1 MSVLKGFFMDLNTL
15 NASKMTMFRNA
26 VNHQADRE
34 IEELTAKIREQR
46 SAADRIR
53 EEHESREAL
62 ASLRAER
69 NAAEAAFG
77 KELSRCDFE
86 ANKKVLAH
94 RKELCDGLFAEIES
108 ELIKF
113 TENGKYDDFLAKKI
127 AMAEQALGE
136 NIVILASLNDEKRVR
151 GLTKHEVRADRT
163 IVLGGICALDEKR
176 GLFCDLSLDK
186 ALDDERAAFSEKRE
200 LMMAE

>member
-1 MSVLKGFFMDLNTL
+1 MDLNKL
-15 NASKMTMFRNA
+15 NAAKMTMFRNA

-53 EEHESREAL
+53 EEHEQREAL
-62 ASLRAER
+62 ALLKAER
-69 NAAEAAFG
+69 TAAEASFT

-94 RKELCDGLFAEIES
+94 RKELCDSLFADIES

-113 TENGKYDDFLAKKI
+113 AESDKYDSFLAKKI
-127 AMAEQALGE
+127 AKSEEALGE
-136 NIVILASLNDEKRVR
+136 NVVILAALKDEKRVR
-151 GLTKHEVRADRT
+151 GLTKHEVRADST

-176 GLFCDLSLDK
+176 GLFCDFSLDK
-186 ALDDERAAFSEKRE
+186 ALEDEREAFSKKRE

>member
-1 MSVLKGFFMDLNTL
+1 MDLNKL

-53 EEHESREAL
+53 EEHEQREAMAL
-62 ASLRAER
+62 LKAER
-69 NAAEAAFG
+69 SASEAAFA

-94 RKELCDGLFAEIES
+94 RKGLCDKFFGDIEGELKKFARS
-108 ELIKF
+108 E
-113 TENGKYDDFLAKKI
+113 KYDDFLAKRI
-127 AMAEQALGE
+127 AKAEEALGKD
-136 NIVILASLNDEKRVR
+136 IVILASLADEKRVSA
-151 GLTKHEVRADRT
+151 LTKHEVRADRA

-186 ALDDERAAFSEKRE
+186 ALEDERAAFSEKRE
-200 LMMAE
+200 LTMVEL

>member
-1 MSVLKGFFMDLNTL
+1 MDLNKI
-15 NASKMTMFRNA
+15 NAAKMTMFRNA

-53 EEHESREAL
+53 EEHEQREAL
-62 ASLRAER
+62 AQLKAER
-69 NAAEAAFG
+69 NSAESAFK

-94 RKELCDGLFAEIES
+94 RKELCDSLFADIEG
-108 ELIKF
+108 ELKKF
-113 TENGKYDDFLAKKI
+113 TESEKYDDFLAKKI
-127 AMAEQALGE
+127 AKAEEALGKD
-136 NIVILASLNDEKRVR
+136 IVVLASLADEKRVSA
-151 GLTKHEVRADRT
+151 LTKHEVRADSA
-163 IVLGGICALDEKR
+163 IALGGICALDEKR
-176 GLFCDLSLDK
+176 GLFCDFSLDK
-186 ALDDERAAFSEKRE
+186 ALEDEREAFSKKRE

>member
-1 MSVLKGFFMDLNTL
+1 MDLNKL
-15 NASKMTMFRNA
+15 NAAKMTMFRNA

-53 EEHESREAL
+53 EEHEQREAL
-62 ASLRAER
+62 ALLKAER
-69 NAAEAAFG
+69 TAAEASFT

-94 RKELCDGLFAEIES
+94 RKELCDSLFADIES

-113 TENGKYDDFLAKKI
+113 AESDKYDGFLAKKI
-127 AMAEQALGE
+127 AKSEEALGE
-136 NIVILASLNDEKRVR
+136 NVVILAALKDEKRVR
-151 GLTKHEVRADRT
+151 GLTKHEVRADST

-176 GLFCDLSLDK
+176 GLFCDFSLDK
-186 ALDDERAAFSEKRE
+186 ALEDEREAFSKKRE

>member
-1 MSVLKGFFMDLNTL
+1 MDLNKI
-15 NASKMTMFRNA
+15 NAAKMTMFRNA

-53 EEHESREAL
+53 EEHEQREAL
-62 ASLRAER
+62 ALLKAER
-69 NAAEAAFG
+69 TAAEASFT

-94 RKELCDGLFAEIES
+94 RKELCDNLFADIEN
-108 ELIKF
+108 ELEKF
-113 TENGKYDDFLAKKI
+113 TESDKYDDFLAKKI
-127 AMAEQALGE
+127 AKSEETLGE
-136 NIVILASLNDEKRVR
+136 NVVILAALKDEKRVR
-151 GLTKHEVRADRT
+151 GLTKHEVRADST

-176 GLFCDLSLDK
+176 GLFCDFSLDK
-186 ALDDERAAFSEKRE
+186 ALEDEREAFSKKRE